1 VILMPMHVFDL
12 QRSGGAV
19 KSLIKKSQEKESRS
33 DKSTGV
39 SVQ

>member
-1 VILMPMHVFDL
+1 MPMHIFDL
-12 QRSGGAV
+12 QRSVSPV
-19 KSLIKKSQEKESRS
+19 KRLIKKSQEKEARS